1 MLPGERCQLN
11 CLPPFIDGGIPRFA
25 RCWAAASKFGRLKAV
40 LQSSCGICCCSTGRG
55 SDLSGCPGLNV
66 NPFQELLF
74 DELPRCIMACP
85 DPPTLPEGY
94 GREDL
99 FGRILAK
106 LRSSS
111 TTEDFCALEA
121 VSRNGDVMMAGLAK
135 STEPAYIFRTALSRR
150 RWDGLGLHPN
160 QSVGEI
166 GQKGLPRCSAQS
178 CKRSSR

>member
-1 MLPGERCQLN
+1 MLGSSFEVWSSKGCVVVVLWNLLWFNRTGLRSLRMPGIECEP
-11 CLPPFIDGGIPRFA
+11 LPRASFR
-25 RCWAAASKFGRLKAV
+25 RAAAVYYGVSR
-40 LQSSCGICCCSTGRG
+40 
-55 SDLSGCPGLNV
+55 
-66 NPFQELLF
+66 
-74 DELPRCIMACP
+74 
-85 DPPTLPEGY
+85 PPTLPEGY

-99 FGRILAK
+99 FWENLGQAK
-106 LRSSS
+106 IFFNH
-111 TTEDFCALEA
+111 EDFCALEA